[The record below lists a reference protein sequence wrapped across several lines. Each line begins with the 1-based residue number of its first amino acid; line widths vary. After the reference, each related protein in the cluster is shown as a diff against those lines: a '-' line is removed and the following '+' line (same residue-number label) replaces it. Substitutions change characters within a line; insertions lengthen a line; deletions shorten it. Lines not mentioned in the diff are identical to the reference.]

1 VSDPSTPSSPAFGL
15 TPLATAT
22 LLLASVLTTAGSMQ
36 ASVIFAPSAPGVQR
50 SALETPTNTEIF
62 PTTGNISNSGGIF
75 SIGTYEVTGG
85 ASIGGGGGV
94 FDSRNVL
101 SVSPGG
107 AVSITLSG
115 GPANYLGFYWGGGDA
130 NNYVDLYNETN
141 TLVGT
146 FSTADLIASLG
157 SGIAAYRQPSYFNE
171 PFAYVNMTLSDPNAT
186 FSRIVFRHLVTG
198 GFEIQNVTVGTFTF
212 VPGTV
217 TPTSVPGG
225 TGLAALAIGA
235 AGLRG
240 RRRSR
245 N

>member
-62 PTTGNISNSGGIF
+62 PTTGNISNSTGTF
-75 SIGTYEVTGG
+75 SIGNYTVTGD
-85 ASIGGGGGV
+85 ADIGGGGGV

-186 FSRIVFRHLVTG
+186 FSRIVFRQTGIG

-212 VPGTV
+212 EPGTV
-217 TPTSVPGG
+217 TPAIPAPG
-225 TGLAALAIGA
+225 ALALLGV
-235 AGLRG
+235 AGLVG
-240 RRRSR
+240 TRRRR
-245 N
+245 

>member
-1 VSDPSTPSSPAFGL
+1 MSDPSTPSSPAFGL

-36 ASVIFAPSAPGVQR
+36 AAVIFELSAPGVKR

-62 PTTGNISNSGGIF
+62 PTTGDISNSTGTF
-75 SIGTYEVTGG
+75 SIGNYTVTGG
-85 ASIGGGGGV
+85 ASIGGGGAP
-94 FDSRNVL
+94 FDSRNML
-101 SVSPGG
+101 SISNGG
-107 AVSITLSG
+107 AVSIVFNAGIGTS
-115 GPANYLGFYWGGGDA
+115 NYLGFYWGGGDA
-130 NNYVDLYNETN
+130 ANAIDLYDSSN

-146 FSTADLIASLG
+146 FSTSTLMSQP
-157 SGIAAYRQPSYFNE
+157 GINAYREPSYWNQ
-171 PFAYVNMTLSDPNAT
+171 PFAYVNMTLSNST
-186 FSRIVFRHLVTG
+186 FSRIVFRQTGIG

>member
-1 VSDPSTPSSPAFGL
+1 MSDPSTPSSPAFGL

-36 ASVIFAPSAPGVQR
+36 AAVIFELSAPGVKR

-62 PTTGNISNSGGIF
+62 PTTGDISNSTGTF
-75 SIGTYEVTGG
+75 SIGNYTVTGG
-85 ASIGGGGGV
+85 ASIGGGGGA

-101 SVSPGG
+101 SVSVGG

-130 NNYVDLYNETN
+130 ANAIDLYDSSN

-146 FSTADLIASLG
+146 FSTSTLMSQP
-157 SGIAAYRQPSYFNE
+157 GINAYREPSYWNQ
-171 PFAYVNMTLSDPNAT
+171 PFAYVNMTLSNST
-186 FSRIVFRHLVTG
+186 FSRIVFRQTGIG
-198 GFEIQNVTVGTFTF
+198 GFEIQNVTVGTFAF
-212 VPGTV
+212 EPGTV